1 MIKYLTR
8 HGNSAAL
15 IIDKALLEILRID
28 MDTPLEIV
36 TDGESLIISPV
47 GDRPRRDR
55 VDGAL
60 KKVNARHADGL
71 SKLWDR
77 SRPRT

>member
-47 GDRPRRDR
+47 GDRSRRDR

-60 KKVNARHADGL
+60 KKVNARHGGTLRRLAE
-71 SKLWDR
+71 
-77 SRPRT
+77 

>member
-1 MIKYLTR
+1 MIKTLTR

-36 TDGESLIISPV
+36 TDGENLIISPV
-47 GDRPRRDR
+47 R
-55 VDGAL
+55 DGAQPQRVTQALEQVNERHGRTL
-60 KKVNARHADGL
+60 KRLAE
-71 SKLWDR
+71 
-77 SRPRT
+77 

>member
-36 TDGESLIISPV
+36 TDGENLIISPV
-47 GDRPRRDR
+47 GDRSRLDR
-55 VDGAL
+55 IGEAL
-60 KKVNARHADGL
+60 EKVNARHAGTL
-71 SKLWDR
+71 RKLAE
-77 SRPRT
+77 

>member
-1 MIKYLTR
+1 MIKTLTS

-36 TDGESLIISPV
+36 TDGENLIISPV
-47 GDRPRRDR
+47 R
-55 VDGAL
+55 DGAQPQRVTQAL
-60 KKVNARHADGL
+60 EKVNLRHGKTLKRLAE
-71 SKLWDR
+71 
-77 SRPRT
+77 

>member
-1 MIKYLTR
+1 MIKKLTA

-15 IIDKALLEILRID
+15 IIDKALLEILNID

-47 GDRPRRDR
+47 RDTTHNQR
-55 VDGAL
+55 VAKAL
-60 KKVNARHADGL
+60 EKVNARHGKTLERLAQ
-71 SKLWDR
+71 
-77 SRPRT
+77 